1 MQRRAYASGLALLAA
16 LGATALGGCTSGPGT
31 DGSGVDAKAG
41 TAAGTIA
48 QPGRY
53 RTLFEPCGSVPRATL
68 RNMLPAVAA
77 LPAEE
82 RDRVLRGTSAVSY
95 DTDRRAGCAWKADG
109 QDAIHHLALDFE
121 RVVSY
126 DTSVSDETRAQEVY
140 TAKESAAGLAP
151 APPPDAGQGTGTP
164 TAAATPVPV
173 RPAGPTAPGTPGAA
187 PAPAAGKQAQ
197 TASPAAPVTPVAP
210 VASGAPSPCGP
221 RAVRR
226 PGVPDADRPGGRGV
240 PLRRPRPGRPGRP
253 AAHRQRGVPHI
264 ERPRDRA
271 VRGPAPA
278 CRRGSGQ

>member
-151 APPPDAGQGTGTP
+151 APPP
-164 TAAATPVPV
+164 
-173 RPAGPTAPGTPGAA
+173 RRGPGHRHAHRGRHPGARE
-187 PAPAAGKQAQ
+187 
-197 TASPAAPVTPVAP
+197 TR
-210 VASGAPSPCGP
+210 GP
-221 RAVRR
+221 HR
-226 PGVPDADRPGGRGV
+226 PRNAR
-240 PLRRPRPGRPGRP
+240 RRPRPRRREAGADRLPRRSRHPRRPRRLWRALPLRPPRRPKARGPGR
-253 AAHRQRGVPHI
+253 
-264 ERPRDRA
+264 
-271 VRGPAPA
+271 
-278 CRRGSGQ
+278 

>member
-95 DTDRRAGCAWKADG
+95 DTDRRAGCAWKSDG

-151 APPPDAGQGTGTP
+151 APPPDAGQGTGT
-164 TAAATPVPV
+164 
-173 RPAGPTAPGTPGAA
+173 
-187 PAPAAGKQAQ
+187 
-197 TASPAAPVTPVAP
+197 
-210 VASGAPSPCGP
+210 
-221 RAVRR
+221 
-226 PGVPDADRPGGRGV
+226 
-240 PLRRPRPGRPGRP
+240 
-253 AAHRQRGVPHI
+253 
-264 ERPRDRA
+264 
-271 VRGPAPA
+271 
-278 CRRGSGQ
+278 